1 MPGDA
6 MDYLYYVF
14 GTLIFIAVVLL
25 VEGLYLG
32 WNSSR
37 GPEAERVSKRLRL
50 MSTGAHGKP
59 GGDSMIK
66 RRLLAESPALQ
77 RLLLGM
83 PRAQQLDRLL
93 EQSGLSWSV
102 ARLLGLTLAC
112 VPPALAAALWLGLPL
127 PLAALAGAAAATL
140 PLQYALRRKQRR
152 LRQIDQQLPDA
163 LDLIGR
169 ALRAGHA
176 FPTALA
182 MVGNEMRD
190 PLAGEFATVFDE
202 VNFGISMQD
211 ALINLAT
218 RVPSTDLHYFVIAVT
233 IQRETGGNLAELLD
247 NISNII
253 RERIK
258 LLGQVRVLSA
268 EGRMSAWVLGLLPF
282 GAAAMIHLTNPA
294 FLEVLFIDPGG
305 RKMLML
311 AGAQMVLGLFI
322 MRRIIRIRV

>member
-1 MPGDA
+1 
-6 MDYLYYVF
+6 MDYLYYIF

-37 GPEAERVSKRLRL
+37 GPEAERIARRLRM
-50 MSTGAHGKP
+50 MSVGAHGKQ

-77 RLLLGM
+77 RLLVDM
-83 PRAQQLDRLL
+83 PRAQQFDRVL
-93 EQSGLSWSV
+93 EQSGLKWSV
-102 ARLLGLTLAC
+102 ARLLGLTAAC
-112 VPPALAAALWLGLPL
+112 VPLTLGLGVWLGLPL
-127 PLAALAGAAAATL
+127 PLLVVACAAAATL
-140 PLQYALRRKQRR
+140 PLQYALRCKR
-152 LRQIDQQLPDA
+152 LRLRRIDQQLPDA

-182 MVGNEMRD
+182 MIGNEMRD
-190 PLAGEFATVFDE
+190 PLAGEFATAFDE

-211 ALINLAT
+211 ALLNLAT
-218 RVPSTDLHYFVIAVT
+218 RVPSTDLRYFVIAVT

-247 NISNII
+247 NISSII
-253 RERIK
+253 RERAK

-282 GAAAMIHLTNPA
+282 GAAAMIQLTNPA
-294 FLEVLFIDPGG
+294 FLEVLFTDSGG
-305 RKMLML
+305 RKMLMF
-311 AGAQMVLGLFI
+311 AGVLMVLGLFM